1 VVTVTCLTHT
11 YNISYTHVFH
21 KFRYNKHMSFNLDN
35 FSIVVLAQ
43 AHNPSILNPDFL
55 KNQGIIEPSFTPT
68 NVICTPPVAQVSY
81 REGITIMAEF
91 EKVQFID
98 ADPKRIPFESPIPS
112 IALNYIKALPHV
124 RYTAAGINFVGHYL
138 CKDKA
143 TATALLPA
151 KFLKDGKWSSFG
163 DTAPSVGVK
172 FTYLIGNI
180 RCTINL
186 DTTDAIRPNEPPVP
200 VIMISANYHVDSTNI
215 GEISTVINEWKNQYK
230 HFSDIV
236 LYALPEGD

>member
-1 VVTVTCLTHT
+1 MNFT
-11 YNISYTHVFH
+11 
-21 KFRYNKHMSFNLDN
+21 LDN

-55 KNQGIIEPSFTPT
+55 KNQKIVDPLYTPA

-81 REGITIMAEF
+81 QEGITIMAEF
-91 EKVQFID
+91 EKLQFID
-98 ADPKRIPFESPIPS
+98 ADTKRIPFESPIPG

-124 RYTAAGINFVGHYL
+124 RYTAVGLNFVGHYL

-143 TATALLPA
+143 TAVALIPS
-151 KFLKDGKWSSFG
+151 KFLKEGKWSSFG
-163 DTAPSVGVK
+163 DTAPSVGLK
-172 FTYLIGNI
+172 FTYLIGNV

-186 DTTDAIRPNEPPVP
+186 DTTEAGRPNEAPVP
-200 VIMISANYHVDSTNI
+200 VIMVSSNYHVDSANI
-215 GEISTVINEWKNQYK
+215 EEIETIITKWKNQYK
-230 HFSDIV
+230 HFSDVV